1 MIIIT
6 HHNDKVVQLENE
18 SVSVAGYKGHGLLKT
33 VLRIAKEHPDTLLIW
48 VAKEYRAS
56 LNLDYF
62 RSNNIARN
70 TLHSFS
76 PETNYMSNDIGY
88 VEETLFINVNKN
100 VKYPTWLMSD
110 TVGATNSDVFNAIT
124 SSLSKE
130 TLFPYYLNAIA
141 KLGMQQGLFCYSTPN
156 LLTIDEVLSSRN
168 QKMSSQRLFRFV
180 RQHYKKRWL
189 FLLPF
194 QQLVFEKRCTFFYA
208 LLALFHAKHHMSYAP
223 KADNVANK
231 EHRDSIDVLIPTMGR
246 KKYLYDVLLDL
257 AKQTHLPQRVFLVEQ
272 NPEVGS
278 VSLLDYL
285 KDDWPFKIEHTFIHQ
300 TGACNARNRALAQ
313 VTSDWVFFADDDIR
327 MEASVLK
334 EALHAATI
342 NNAEAL
348 TFSCLQA
355 HEQERLNQPVQWVG
369 FGSGTS
375 LVKTSAIGEK
385 KFNMAYEHG
394 HGEDG
399 DFGMQLRNDG
409 TDVIYIPQIQ
419 LMHLKAPMG
428 GFRNK
433 VVKEW
438 EQDAVSPKPSPTVMC
453 YKIKYL
459 TVPQFNSYKFLLFVK
474 FYKNQGMK
482 NPFAYVKKMT
492 ASWDSSIK
500 WAEKLL
506 HKND

>member
-18 SVSVAGYKGHGLLKT
+18 SVSVAGHKGHGLLET

-48 VAKEYRAS
+48 VTKEYRAS

-62 RSNNIARN
+62 RSNNLARN

-110 TVGATNSDVFNAIT
+110 TVGAANSDVFNAIT
-124 SSLSKE
+124 SSL
-130 TLFPYYLNAIA
+130 
-141 KLGMQQGLFCYSTPN
+141 
-156 LLTIDEVLSSRN
+156 LTIDGVLSSRS
-168 QKMSSQRLFRFV
+168 QKMSSQCLFRFV

-208 LLALFHAKHHMSYAP
+208 LLALFHAKHHVSYAP
-223 KADNVANK
+223 KTGDIVGK

-257 AKQTHLPQRVFLVEQ
+257 AKQTHLPQRVLLVEQ
-272 NPEVGS
+272 NPEEES

-300 TGACNARNRALAQ
+300 TGACNARNIALAQ

-327 MEASVLK
+327 MGASVLK

-355 HEQERLNQPVQWVG
+355 NEQERLKQPVQWLG

-375 LVKTSAIGEK
+375 FVKTSAIGAK

-409 TDVIYIPQIQ
+409 TNVIYIPQIQ
-419 LMHLKAPMG
+419 LLHLKAPIG

-433 VVKEW
+433 AVQEW
-438 EQDAVSPKPSPTVMC
+438 ELDAVSPKPSPTVML
-453 YKIKYL
+453 YKIKHL
-459 TVPQFNSYKFLLFVK
+459 TVQQFNSYKFLLFVK
-474 FYKNQGMK
+474 FYKNQGVK
-482 NPFAYVKKMT
+482 NPFAYFKKMN